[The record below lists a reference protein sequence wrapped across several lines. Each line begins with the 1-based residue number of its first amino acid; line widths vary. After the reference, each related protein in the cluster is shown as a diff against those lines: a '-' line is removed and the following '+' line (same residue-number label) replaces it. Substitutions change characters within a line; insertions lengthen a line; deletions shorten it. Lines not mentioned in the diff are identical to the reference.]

1 MERAGSLTDSIA
13 SSEGSSSLDSESSQQ
28 ELNRMLQRQF
38 SVSSK
43 WQDLLNAAAAHMPR
57 KGKDGSFRG
66 RVLVDF
72 LYNFNVENGSTDMSH
87 EKVSRLDYT
96 WLNISIAIARFNV
109 LWTILLN
116 LTE

>member
-1 MERAGSLTDSIA
+1 MDTDSLS
-13 SSEGSSSLDSESSQQ
+13 SSERSSSLDSDSSQQ
-28 ELNRMLQRQF
+28 ALNRLLQRQF

-72 LYNFNVENGSTDMSH
+72 LYNYNVEHGSTDMSQA
-87 EKVSRLDYT
+87 KVSVSSLH
-96 WLNISIAIARFNV
+96 
-109 LWTILLN
+109 
-116 LTE
+116 